1 MRKLE
6 DWLQGYLVYTAESES
21 PEVFHVW
28 CGLSAIAGALG
39 RRVFFD
45 MGYFSIYPN
54 LYVMLVSPPG
64 RCRKST
70 AMRVARSKLASVPDV
85 NFSVDSTTRERLI
98 LDMAASYKDGQS
110 AMTAYSSEFAT
121 MLTSSGM
128 DMVAFLTDI
137 FDSPNEWIH
146 KTKSG
151 GTNKIK
157 SPCLNLIGGTTPSW
171 IATAMPLDTVGIGLT
186 SRIVFVYSDT
196 PRVKPPIPK
205 LTDAQKALGDILDH
219 DINQIATLNGQYIF
233 EGGEEGEAFQLY
245 SDWYVTRGNHG
256 PVDDRLAGYYERKP
270 IHLIKTCMAVAACRR
285 DELVMTTQDLKDSLS
300 LLTGLERD
308 MHSVFA
314 HVGKNPLNYDI
325 ETILADVLR
334 QPKGVALSDLMAR
347 FKYSV
352 RKEELEE
359 VIDTLMLMKK
369 LRFEGGRYYAVVES

>member
-1 MRKLE
+1 MRKLD
-6 DWLQGYLVYTAESES
+6 DWLKAYLVYTTEQES
-21 PEVFHVW
+21 PEIFHVW

-45 MGYFSIYPN
+45 MGYFNVYPN
-54 LYVMLVSPPG
+54 LYVVLVSPAG
-64 RCRKST
+64 RCKKST
-70 AMRVARSKLASVPDV
+70 AMRMARGKLGSVPNV
-85 NFSVDSTTRERLI
+85 QFTVDSTTRERLI
-98 LDMAASYKDGQS
+98 LDMAAAYKDGQS

-137 FDSPNEWIH
+137 FDSPSEWTH

-186 SRIVFVYSDT
+186 SRIVFVYSNT
-196 PRVKPPIPK
+196 PRIKPPIPK
-205 LTDAQKALGDILDH
+205 VSQTLKDLGDILDH
-219 DINQIATLNGQYIF
+219 DINQINALSGQYVF
-233 EGGEEGEAFQLY
+233 DGGEDGEAY
-245 SDWYVTRGNHG
+245 KKYETWYQSRIMNEAQ
-256 PVDDRLAGYYERKP
+256 DDRLAGYYERKP
-270 IHLIKTCMAVAACRR
+270 IHLLKTCMAVAACRR
-285 DELVMTTQDLKDSLS
+285 DELIITMDDLNDSLM
-300 LLTGLERD
+300 LLNGLEPD
-308 MHSVFA
+308 MQSVFA

-334 QPKGVALSDLMAR
+334 QERGVSMAELMAK

-352 RKEELEE
+352 RKEELIE
-359 VIDTLMLMKK
+359 VLDTLMLMKK
-369 LRFEGGRYYAVVES
+369 LRLDNGRYYAIKS

>member
-1 MRKLE
+1 MRKLD
-6 DWLQGYLVYTAESES
+6 DWLQAYLVYTAEQES
-21 PEVFHVW
+21 PEIFHVW

-45 MGYFSIYPN
+45 MGYFNVYPN
-54 LYVMLVSPPG
+54 LYIVLVSPAG
-64 RCRKST
+64 RCKKST
-70 AMRVARSKLASVPDV
+70 AMRMARGKLGSVPNV
-85 NFSVDSTTRERLI
+85 QFTVDSTTRERLI
-98 LDMAASYKDGQS
+98 LDMAAAYKDGQS

-137 FDSPNEWIH
+137 FDSPSEWTH

-186 SRIVFVYSDT
+186 SRIVFVYSNT
-196 PRVKPPIPK
+196 PRIKPPIPK
-205 LTDAQKALGDILDH
+205 VSQTLKDLGDILDH
-219 DINQIATLNGQYIF
+219 DINQINALSGQYVF
-233 EGGEEGEAFQLY
+233 DGGEDGPAYKKYETWYQSRIMNEAQ
-245 SDWYVTRGNHG
+245 
-256 PVDDRLAGYYERKP
+256 DDRLAGYYERKP
-270 IHLIKTCMAVAACRR
+270 IHLLKTCMAVAACRR
-285 DELVMTTQDLKDSLS
+285 DELIITMDDLNDSLM
-300 LLTGLERD
+300 LLNGLEPD
-308 MHSVFA
+308 MQSVFA

-334 QPKGVALSDLMAR
+334 QERGVSMAELMAK

-352 RKEELEE
+352 RKEELIE
-359 VIDTLMLMKK
+359 VLDTLMLMKK
-369 LRFEGGRYYAVVES
+369 LRLDNGRYYAIKP